1 MRYFY
6 EDVTS
11 GRVGPYT
18 AEELRQLHLA
28 GTVKPDT
35 LVFTEGEGSPQR
47 FHEFW
52 AKSRSTPSGTGA
64 TPSPKNFSST
74 DPSFA
79 ERAAAD
85 LKALTP
91 HLLVPWEEFKT
102 FSWFENR
109 KLISIAGIGLLP
121 LLIIALF
128 GERGDIRSAY
138 WAIAFYFSALWAVFF
153 YNVFPAPRITIK
165 NCLICF
171 FGTGLVAISLLLVA
185 YRLPPLSWIIT
196 WTGSNDFIVHWLG
209 YVLAVGIPEE
219 ACKVAVLFFISK
231 KEDPQQPHTLLFYGL
246 MAGLGFGIY
255 EGVNYQMGRN
265 ISYSSGLG
273 EYYLLNILRLT
284 TLPFLHAIWTGIAA
298 YFIGFAMQ
306 YPQRKAGL
314 LIFAIGLPA
323 LLHGTYDAVRST
335 LFSLLLALFSVLA
348 LTLYLAKSVDFEKAL
363 GERK

>member
-6 EDVTS
+6 EDATS

-35 LVFTEGEGSPQR
+35 LIFVEGENSPQR

-52 AKSRSTPSGTGA
+52 VKFRAAPTGGNPTP
-64 TPSPKNFSST
+64 PSDGSSNV

-102 FSWFENR
+102 FRWFENR

-121 LLIIALF
+121 LLIIAMF

-153 YNVFPAPRITIK
+153 YNVFPAPRITMQ

-185 YRLPPLSWIIT
+185 YRLPPLSWLIT
-196 WTGSNDFIVHWLG
+196 WTDSRDFIVRWLG
-209 YVLAVGIPEE
+209 YVLAVGVPEE
-219 ACKVAVLFFISK
+219 TCKVLVLFFISR
-231 KEDPQQPHTLLFYGL
+231 KEDPHQPHTLLFYGL

-298 YFIGFAMQ
+298 YFIGFALQ

-314 LIFAIGLPA
+314 LIVAIGLPA

-335 LFSLLLALFSVLA
+335 LISLLLALFSVLA
-348 LTLYLAKSVDFEKAL
+348 LTLYLAKTVDFEKAL
-363 GERK
+363 TERK